1 MLSSLLLKKN
11 LALTLGTNKV
21 DDLKTKLD
29 HVQVECYKLRL
40 INNLQIWYNRYIKVS
55 KKHDRMSLMFCQRY
69 FSI

>member
-29 HVQVECYKLRL
+29 HVRVECYKLRL
-40 INNLQIWYNRYIKVS
+40 INNLQI
-55 KKHDRMSLMFCQRY
+55 
-69 FSI
+69 